1 MTQVARSPLSYALI
15 TPVRDEEVNLA
26 RLADSVERQT
36 AKPRAWVI
44 VDTGSTDATPRLMT
58 ELSARMPFVRTLTVE
73 GPAVPTRGGP
83 IVRAFVA
90 GIESLEFAPELV
102 IKQDADTSFDA
113 DYFDRVLAAFAA
125 DARLGLA
132 SGASVE
138 LVGDTWQV
146 THGARDHVRG
156 PSRAYRWQ
164 CLQDVL
170 PLDEHRGWDEID
182 SIKAQIRGWR
192 VGTLSDVTFIHHR
205 PDGLRDGSRRGRWM
219 RMGSEAH
226 YMGYRFSYLLIR
238 SGWRAREDPLA
249 MAMIAGYLDAAVHRQ
264 ARYPDPAVRRHLRK
278 QQSPLHLP
286 LRLRESIGRAT

>member
-1 MTQVARSPLSYALI
+1 MTQAARSPLSYALI

-36 AKPRAWVI
+36 LKPDAWVI

-90 GIESLEFAPELV
+90 GIDSLGHAPDVL

-113 DYFDRVLAAFAA
+113 CYFERVLSAFAA
-125 DARLGLA
+125 DARLGLT

-138 LVGDTWQV
+138 PVGGQWRV

-205 PDGLRDGSRRGRWM
+205 PDGLRDGSRRRRWM

-249 MAMIAGYLDAAVHRQ
+249 MTMVAGYLDAAIHRRP
-264 ARYPDPAVRRHLRK
+264 RYPDPAVRRHLHK
-278 QQSPLHLP
+278 QQSPLQLP